1 MPKMTLQSIEFIS
14 TVLRFDVRHKLF
26 GRQQWQLRI
35 LQRVQHVRGVPRR
48 QFDESRV
55 SGWILLER
63 NDLRQLNHDILQPK
77 LVSAT

>member
-1 MPKMTLQSIEFIS
+1 MTLHSIEFIS

-26 GRQQWQLRI
+26 GRQQWQLPI

-48 QFDESRV
+48 HFVESRV
-55 SGWILLER
+55 SRWIILER

-77 LVSAT
+77 FVSTI